1 MRRVLEAILL
11 AGLFLLMLSAL
22 VVTPEDALPPP
33 PAPPLSSMQAVF
45 LPAPPP
51 MAQAPQAAQGGASAA
66 VQNLQALL
74 VCLLAGGLIL
84 PGLRDSNGRI
94 LRHARY
100 ERCVYQVFRP
110 EVAGG

>member
-1 MRRVLEAILL
+1 M
-11 AGLFLLMLSAL
+11 
-22 VVTPEDALPPP
+22 
-33 PAPPLSSMQAVF
+33 
-45 LPAPPP
+45 
-51 MAQAPQAAQGGASAA
+51 
-66 VQNLQALL
+66 QNLRALL
-74 VCLLAGGLIL
+74 ICLLAGGLIL